1 MAEAITLIGLI
12 SSIASLVD
20 ISAKVASRLNDFHA
34 NKLQV
39 PKTFRSLTDQLP
51 LLTQT
56 LNTIKDRAQDGSLG
70 GQEVRSLRKVLE
82 NISGQLFDL
91 QRRLEELVPG
101 PNASK
106 WERTYKS
113 FKSVAKEDR
122 LNEAMLNLSRDIDS
136 VMLHQTT
143 VIARTSDRLL
153 RKVNDIKYVD
163 ASLPWSP
170 EPSEEHGRKH
180 ELGSNVNTKASVPD
194 SDFPSRVDVASSTLA
209 WSTSNETSEC
219 VGVSENPC

>member
-1 MAEAITLIGLI
+1 MAEAVAIVGLV
-12 SSIASLVD
+12 SSVASLID

-39 PKTFRSLTDQLP
+39 PKTFSSLADQLP

-56 LNTIKDRAQDGSLG
+56 LNIIKDRAQDGSLG
-70 GQEVRSLRKVLE
+70 GQEARSLRKVLE

-91 QRRLEELVPG
+91 QRRLDELVPG

-106 WERTYKS
+106 WERTFKS

-122 LNEAMLNLSRDIDS
+122 LNQAMLNLSRDIDS

-143 VIARTSDRLL
+143 VIARTGDRLL
-153 RKVNDIKYVD
+153 REVNELKYVD
-163 ASLPWSP
+163 VSLPFSP
-170 EPSEEHGRKH
+170 EPRDEPGRRG
-180 ELGSNVNTKASVPD
+180 ELGSNVITQASVPD
-194 SDFPSRVDVASSTLA
+194 SSTPSWANPTSSTLA
-209 WSTSNETSEC
+209 LTASTVTGEC
-219 VGVSENPC
+219 IGLS